1 MTQGIEIGRS
11 TYQSYRTPNPFDS
24 VSTFFDKSPV
34 TGYNEF
40 RTLFSDWRFSHVLR
54 RPAYALQR
62 IL

>member
-1 MTQGIEIGRS
+1 MTQGMELRPLDLPILPDTES
-11 TYQSYRTPNPFDS
+11 FDS